1 MPATRAP
8 PSSAASS
15 KTSSSRP
22 FVEDL
27 KSLAVGDFVVHV
39 EHGIGKYLGLVHKQ
53 VGSLTVD
60 LLAVEYAGGDKLYL
74 PVYRLNQVQKFMG
87 GEGAPKLD
95 RLGGQTFA
103 KTKSRVAKQLR
114 QMADELLRLYAERR
128 AVVGDAL
135 PPADDDYRAFEA
147 TFPFDETA
155 DQARAIAEVAGDLEA
170 PRPMDRLVCGDVG
183 FGKTEVAIR
192 AAFRAATAGKQVAV
206 LCPTTVLAQQHFRNF
221 ESRMASYPITV
232 RAMSRFQGREEQNET
247 LRGIRDGTVDIVIGT
262 HRLLS
267 KDIHFKRLGLLVVD
281 EEQRFGVTHKER
293 IKALKT
299 NVDVLTLSA
308 TPIPRTLQM
317 AVSGLRDMSIIT
329 TPPVDRRAIRTIVT
343 RHDEKVLRD
352 AVEREMARGG
362 QIFYVYN
369 RVEGLYERA
378 ARLSELVPSARLC
391 VCHGQMSEQ
400 ALEQTMLDFV
410 EGRYDV
416 LCATAIIESGLDIP
430 RANTIIID
438 RADMF
443 GLAQLYQLRGRVGR
457 ARERA
462 YCYLMVPPPNALTDE
477 ARTRIEALERHTE
490 LGSGFQIASLDLE
503 LRGAGDLL
511 GPDQSGTVASVGF
524 ELFCQMLEEAVNEL
538 RGEVTVH
545 DVDPEMVF
553 DAEALLPEDYI
564 SDVGVRLSLYKRLA
578 SASSPDEVSDLA
590 GEIEDRF
597 GPPPAEARRLVHL
610 MRLKTELR
618 KLRVLACEASARMVT
633 LHLRDDTPLDPAKIM
648 KLVQPKHSPYKLS
661 PDMRLTRRTR
671 DTESFTSGLEATD
684 RLLGEMAGCMK
695 PDA

>member
-1 MPATRAP
+1 
-8 PSSAASS
+8 
-15 KTSSSRP
+15 
-22 FVEDL
+22 
-27 KSLAVGDFVVHV
+27 
-39 EHGIGKYLGLVHKQ
+39 
-53 VGSLTVD
+53 
-60 LLAVEYAGGDKLYL
+60 
-74 PVYRLNQVQKFMG
+74 
-87 GEGAPKLD
+87 
-95 RLGGQTFA
+95 
-103 KTKSRVAKQLR
+103 
-114 QMADELLRLYAERR
+114 MA
-128 AVVGDAL
+128 
-135 PPADDDYRAFEA
+135 
-147 TFPFDETA
+147 
-155 DQARAIAEVAGDLEA
+155 
-170 PRPMDRLVCGDVG
+170 
-183 FGKTEVAIR
+183 
-192 AAFRAATAGKQVAV
+192 
-206 LCPTTVLAQQHFRNF
+206 
-221 ESRMASYPITV
+221 
-232 RAMSRFQGREEQNET
+232 
-247 LRGIRDGTVDIVIGT
+247 
-262 HRLLS
+262 
-267 KDIHFKRLGLLVVD
+267 
-281 EEQRFGVTHKER
+281 
-293 IKALKT
+293 
-299 NVDVLTLSA
+299 
-308 TPIPRTLQM
+308 
-317 AVSGLRDMSIIT
+317 
-329 TPPVDRRAIRTIVT
+329 
-343 RHDEKVLRD
+343 
-352 AVEREMARGG
+352 
-362 QIFYVYN
+362 
-369 RVEGLYERA
+369 
-378 ARLSELVPSARLC
+378 
-391 VCHGQMSEQ
+391 
-400 ALEQTMLDFV
+400 
-410 EGRYDV
+410 
-416 LCATAIIESGLDIP
+416 
-430 RANTIIID
+430 
-438 RADMF
+438 
-443 GLAQLYQLRGRVGR
+443 
-457 ARERA
+457 
-462 YCYLMVPPPNALTDE
+462 PPPNALTDE